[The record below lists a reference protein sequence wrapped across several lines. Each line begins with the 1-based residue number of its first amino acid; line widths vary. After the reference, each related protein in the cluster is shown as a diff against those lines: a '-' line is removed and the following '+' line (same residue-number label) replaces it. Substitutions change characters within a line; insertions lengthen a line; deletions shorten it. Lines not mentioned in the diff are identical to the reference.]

1 MIVTEPKTKVL
12 KTKVLIG
19 KILAFGI
26 LALVLFGLTLNALIV
41 LINGQDVANI
51 HTIFW
56 MLSALMG
63 FFILKDAREN
73 EAKLPKEDLLTVPE
87 KTTAHSM
94 IGWAMESAL
103 GFFIWA
109 ILFGKVVM
117 PQWLA
122 IATSGWDAYSA
133 LLWGFVP
140 LISIAAYIM
149 YVVDQARAG
158 YRTQSGY

>member
-1 MIVTEPKTKVL
+1 MIITEPKTKVL
-12 KTKVLIG
+12 IR
-19 KILAFGI
+19 KILEFGM
-26 LALVLFGLTLNALIV
+26 LAMVLLGLILNALIV
-41 LINGQDVANI
+41 LTNGQDVANI

-56 MLSALMG
+56 LVSSALVG
-63 FFILKDAREN
+63 FLILKDAREH
-73 EAKLPKEDLLTVPE
+73 EEKLPKEDLLTVPE
-87 KTTAHSM
+87 KTTAHTM

-122 IATSGWDAYSA
+122 VSVSGWDTYSA

-149 YVVDQARAG
+149 YVVDNARAG